1 MKNIITISARA
12 FPVMLRDERT
22 SETSTDV
29 IALSKEQLQA
39 AQLVGESSTE
49 LIYRIYNRQGF
60 RVLHVGKPYKQ
71 NISID
76 LTELWD
82 DANSVGKGGGDSGTE

>member
-1 MKNIITISARA
+1 MKNIITIRARA
-12 FPVMLRDERT
+12 FPVRLRDERT
-22 SETSTDV
+22 GETSTDV

-60 RVLHVGKPYKQ
+60 RILDVGKPYKQ

-76 LTELWD
+76 LTELHERQE
-82 DANSVGKGGGDSGTE
+82 ATAK